1 MNYLYHER
9 RRRGTDDFPLELY
22 EIDISHPRYRMQA
35 HWHRE
40 YEIIHV
46 TEGTLYLTVNEKPLT
61 LQASESVFIPGGVL
75 HSAVPERCRYEC
87 LVFLPSVLYCVP
99 RCRTLTKTKLQ
110 KTVRYRKHS
119 GIAHMF
125 AAMQEKGCGF
135 EAAVIGELYLLAADM
150 MQKNVGDTVQFN
162 EKLEKVKAAMEM
174 IEENYAS
181 KVTLPDLA
189 QVCGLSPNYF
199 CRYFKEI
206 TGQTPFEY
214 ITVYRIEA
222 ACEMLLAGEM
232 SVTEVCFA
240 CGFNDLS
247 YFIRIFKKIK
257 GQTPRAYR
265 G

>member
-1 MNYLYHER
+1 
-9 RRRGTDDFPLELY
+9 
-22 EIDISHPRYRMQA
+22 
-35 HWHRE
+35 
-40 YEIIHV
+40 
-46 TEGTLYLTVNEKPLT
+46 
-61 LQASESVFIPGGVL
+61 
-75 HSAVPERCRYEC
+75 
-87 LVFLPSVLYCVP
+87 
-99 RCRTLTKTKLQ
+99 
-110 KTVRYRKHS
+110 
-119 GIAHMF
+119 
-125 AAMQEKGCGF
+125 
-135 EAAVIGELYLLAADM
+135 
-150 MQKNVGDTVQFN
+150 
-162 EKLEKVKAAMEM
+162 M

-189 QVCGLSPNYF
+189 QACGLSPNYF